1 MGFFN
6 PALLWFALGGLIPII
21 IHLLHRQKFKRVRW
35 AAMEFLLAALRKTRR
50 RMQVENLLLLLLRIL
65 LVVLLALAVARP
77 FFHEAPLGALEESDT
92 HHVFVLDVSAS
103 MGYKRAQNTSL
114 DVAKRAAEKVL
125 QDIRPSEQDRFTL
138 VTLSEYPEAVLKDR
152 NRPQQVRDALA
163 EISRPSDYG
172 TSVFRTMKAVETVV
186 KETKNRDKRVYLF
199 TDLQRG
205 GWELRDETETK
216 KFQELLKEL
225 SHRPDTRFYLYDA
238 GTPDAFNAAVVDLR
252 VGDPVVTTKRKTRF
266 TATLHNFS
274 STPRTAATVSF
285 HVNDNL
291 QKTAVAVLPARA
303 STEVTFEHDF
313 TEAAPHFVKVS
324 LDPDYLDAD
333 DHRVLALDV
342 KTSLR
347 CLFVDG
353 EPKDSARTSEVY
365 FPVFALDPSRQ
376 GSFFSVDV
384 KTLPLFNAE
393 GLDAYDFVALCN
405 VQSLTSDKIEKLE
418 EFVRRGG
425 GLLLSLG
432 AQVDK
437 VSFNEYLW
445 KGGKGL
451 SPASLDEITGT
462 APEGLLER
470 GVERRISKFHAGHS
484 LFRQFQ
490 KRAMAA
496 LYGLVFYKYYKTKEF
511 DPNSVLAAFDD
522 NFGSPFLLEK
532 TFEEGKVLLW
542 TSTVDDEW
550 NAGIQAQPPYFVLMW
565 EMGQYLSARPGK
577 QRNLYLGELI
587 HQSLPVELYQPPFLL
602 ETPQDGVVTLAANA
616 PAEGQKSF
624 DLWYPQRSKAE
635 DAKILRNEGLRNVG
649 KYRLTR
655 SPTREEPKLVAYYG
669 VNMAPRTPAPE
680 EVEAAEGN
688 LERISREEIKQR
700 YPDFKVEFRGEKK
713 EGEAEMEVKAPA
725 SGLWKWLLYFVA
737 GFMLLESVLACL
749 FGRGK
754 Q

>member
-50 RMQVENLLLLLLRIL
+50 RMQIENLLLLLLRIL
-65 LVVLLALAVARP
+65 VVLLLALAVARP

-125 QDIRPSEQDRFTL
+125 QDLRPSEQDRFTL
-138 VTLSEYPEAVLKDR
+138 VTLSTYPEAVLKDR
-152 NRPQQVRDALA
+152 NRPQQLKDALA
-163 EISRPSDYG
+163 EMKPTDYG
-172 TSVFRTMKAVETVV
+172 TSVYRTMQAVATVIR
-186 KETKNRDKRVYLF
+186 EAKNRDKRVYLF
-199 TDLQRG
+199 TDLQAG
-205 GWELRDETETK
+205 GWVLRDEAETR

-225 SHRPDTRFYLYDA
+225 SQRPDTRFYLYDA
-238 GTPDAFNAAVVDLR
+238 GTSDAFNAAVVDLR

-266 TATLHNFS
+266 SAVLHNFS
-274 STPRTAATVSF
+274 STPRTSANVHL
-285 HVNDNL
+285 HVNDSL
-291 QKTAVAVLPARA
+291 VRTLPAVLPARA

-333 DHRVLALDV
+333 DHRYLALDV
-342 KTSLR
+342 KTALR
-347 CLFVDG
+347 CLFIDG
-353 EPKDSARTSEVY
+353 EPGDSPRSSEV
-365 FPVFALDPSRQ
+365 FAPVLALDPSRQ
-376 GSFFSVDV
+376 GLFFSVDV

-418 EFVRRGG
+418 QFVRRGG
-425 GLLLSLG
+425 GLFVSLG
-432 AQVDK
+432 DQVDK
-437 VSFNEYLW
+437 VSFNEHFW

-451 SPASLDEITGT
+451 SPASLDEVTGT
-462 APEGLLER
+462 APEGQLER
-470 GVERRISKFHAGHS
+470 GVERRIAKFHAGHPV
-484 LFRQFQ
+484 FRQFQ
-490 KRAMAA
+490 KRTMAA
-496 LYGLVFYKYYKTKEF
+496 LYGLVFYKYYKTKDLA
-511 DPNSVLAAFDD
+511 DPNAVLASLND
-522 NFGSPFLLEK
+522 NFGSPFLLER

-550 NAGIQAQPPYFVLMW
+550 NAGIQAYPPFFVLMW
-565 EMGQYLSARPGK
+565 EMGLHLSARPGH
-577 QRNLYLGELI
+577 QRNLFLGDLVR
-587 HQSLPVELYQPPFLL
+587 QTLPVELYQPPFLL
-602 ETPQDGVVTLAANA
+602 ETPQDGVVTLSAAA
-616 PAEGQKSF
+616 PAEDQKIF
-624 DLWYPQRSKAE
+624 ELYYPGRSKA
-635 DAKILRNEGLRNVG
+635 DDPKVLRNEGLRNVG

-655 SPTREEPKLVAYYG
+655 SPAREEPKLVSYYA
-669 VNMAPRTPAPE
+669 VNMPPRAASPE
-680 EVEAAEGN
+680 EIDAAEGN
-688 LERISREEIKQR
+688 LERISREDIKVR

-713 EGEAEMEVKAPA
+713 SGEAEMEVKAPA
-725 SGLWKWLLYFVA
+725 SGLWKWLLYLVA
-737 GFMLLESVLACL
+737 GFMLAESVLACL